1 MRNNAS
7 ALLQAGE
14 VNELAAGT
22 GRGEMLRR
30 DFFQRDPL
38 SCARDLIGCEL
49 NWNSCAGIIV
59 ETEAYNA
66 IGDEACHC
74 FVRPSTRA
82 FVERNRAGAAY
93 VYFNYGVH
101 WMLNVLVKGKENGFV
116 LIRAL
121 EPTRG
126 IALMR
131 KRRDVHDVHR
141 LCSGPGKLTQALAL
155 TGRHDEMDLCGN
167 ENHCFC
173 KPAASIDV
181 VADERIGIR
190 RSADLPWRFTL
201 RDSVHV
207 SRKVRSPRAYSNEA
221 GPQTGKATANL
232 R

>member
-1 MRNNAS
+1 MRNHAS
-7 ALLQAGE
+7 ALLQTGK
-14 VNELAAGT
+14 VNQLAVAT
-22 GRGEMLRR
+22 ERGEMLGR

-49 NWNSCAGIIV
+49 NWNSCAGLIV

-74 FVRPSTRA
+74 FVRPSARA
-82 FVERNRAGAAY
+82 FVKRNHAGAAY

-131 KRRDVHDVHR
+131 KRRDVHDIHR
-141 LCSGPGKLTQALAL
+141 LCSGPGKLTQAFAI
-155 TGRHDEMDLCGN
+155 TGGHDEMDLCGD
-167 ENHCFC
+167 ENHCFR

-190 RSADLPWRFTL
+190 RSADLLWRFTL
-201 RDSVHV
+201 RDSAHV
-207 SRKVRSPRAYSNEA
+207 SRKASSFRAKAEGSRRSYR
-221 GPQTGKATANL
+221 
-232 R
+232 

>member
-1 MRNNAS
+1 MRNHAS
-7 ALLQAGE
+7 ALLQTGK
-14 VNELAAGT
+14 VNQLAAGME
-22 GRGEMLRR
+22 RGEMGR

-49 NWNSCAGIIV
+49 IWNSCGGVIV

-74 FVRPSTRA
+74 FVRPSVRA
-82 FVERNRAGAAY
+82 FVERNHAGAAY

-131 KRRDVHDVHR
+131 KRRDVHEVR
-141 LCSGPGKLTQALAL
+141 QLCSGPGKLTQALAI

-167 ENHCFC
+167 ENYCFRERLQ
-173 KPAASIDV
+173 PIQVIAG
-181 VADERIGIR
+181 ERIGIR
-190 RSADLPWRFTL
+190 HSAHLPWRFTL
-201 RDSVHV
+201 RDSAHV
-207 SRKVRSPRAYSNEA
+207 SRTVPSSRARVEGSRRTY
-221 GPQTGKATANL
+221 

>member
-7 ALLQAGE
+7 ALLQAE
-14 VNELAAGT
+14 ELSGRRGQQRAA
-22 GRGEMLRR
+22 EMLRR

-38 SCARDLIGCEL
+38 SCAHDLIGCEL
-49 NWNSCAGIIV
+49 NWNSCSGIIV

-82 FVERNRAGAAY
+82 FVERNRAGTAY

-101 WMLNVLVKGKENGFV
+101 WMLNVLVKGTENGFV

-126 IALMR
+126 IPLMR
-131 KRRDVHDVHR
+131 KRRGVDDVHQ
-141 LCSGPGKLTQALAL
+141 LCSGPGKLTQALAI
-155 TGRHDEMDLCGN
+155 TGRHDEIDLCR
-167 ENHCFC
+167 EEKHCLR
-173 KPAASIDV
+173 KRTQQPIEV

-190 RSADLPWRFTL
+190 RSAHLPWRFTS
-201 RDSVHV
+201 RVNAHV
-207 SRKVRSPRAYSNEA
+207 SRKIRVARA
-221 GPQTGKATANL
+221 
-232 R
+232 